1 VGGSGADGLLRELA
15 PQVLGALMRRYDG
28 LDACEDAVQEALLDA
43 SAQWGPGVPEN
54 PRGWLITV
62 AARRLTDILRSDTAR
77 RKRESA
83 VYLATPPAL
92 LVDPPV
98 VPDADDSL
106 ALLFMCC
113 HPALSPSSAVALT
126 LRAVGGLG
134 TAEIAR
140 AFGVSEAT
148 IGQRISRAK
157 ASVRAAGARFTL
169 PSGGELAE
177 RLAVVLQVLYLVFNE
192 GYVASAGASLVRVD
206 LAAEGIRLARL
217 LRRLMP
223 ADAEVAGLL
232 ALMLLTE
239 ARRPARVSASGE
251 LIPLLEQDRSLW
263 DASLIA
269 EGCPLVASALAG
281 SRALGPY
288 QIQAA
293 IAAVHDEAASV
304 AATDWDE
311 VLALY
316 SLLDT
321 VAPSPF
327 ATLGRAVAV
336 SQVQGALAGLSVV
349 ASVAGD
355 PSLARSHRLYAVRA
369 QLREMAGYVAEAV
382 SDYRLAATYATNL
395 AEKRYL
401 QRRLAALTGRGALP
415 GPGLQCRLR
424 RVAPA
429 RLATLARP
437 C

>member
-1 VGGSGADGLLRELA
+1 VPDGLAVEDLLRELA

-43 SAQWGPGVPEN
+43 SLQWPSSGMPSN
-54 PRGWLITV
+54 PRGWLIAV
-62 AARRLTDILRSDTAR
+62 ATRRVVDMMRSEGARQRRETA
-77 RKRESA
+77 
-83 VYLATPPAL
+83 VLVATPPAVL
-92 LVDPPV
+92 ADPPV
-98 VPDADDSL
+98 AAASDDSL

-134 TAEIAR
+134 TGEIAR
-140 AFGVSEAT
+140 AFGVNEAT

-157 ASVRAAGARFTL
+157 ALVRASGARFTM
-169 PSGGELAE
+169 PSEAE
-177 RLAVVLQVLYLVFNE
+177 RGERLRIVMQVLYLVFNE

-217 LRRLMP
+217 LYRLAP
-223 ADAEVAGLL
+223 GDAEVAGLL

-269 EGCPLVASALAG
+269 EGCSLVASALSS

-293 IAAVHDEAASV
+293 IAAVHDEAPSV
-304 AATDWDE
+304 AETDWAQ

-316 SLLDT
+316 SLLDA
-321 VAPSPF
+321 VAPSP
-327 ATLGRAVAV
+327 AASLGRAVAV
-336 SQVQGALAGLSVV
+336 AQVHGAAAGLSVV
-349 ASVAGD
+349 ASVASD

-369 QLREMAGYVAEAV
+369 QLREMAGFAAEAAT
-382 SDYRLAATYATNL
+382 DYRVAARYATNL

-401 QRRLAALTGRGALP
+401 ERRLASLTGASDG
-415 GPGLQCRLR
+415 
-424 RVAPA
+424 
-429 RLATLARP
+429 
-437 C
+437 

>member
-1 VGGSGADGLLRELA
+1 VDRADVEDLLRELA
-15 PQVLGALMRRYDG
+15 PQVLAALMRRYDG

-43 SAQWGPGVPEN
+43 SAQWRAGPGVPDN

-62 AARRLTDILRSDTAR
+62 AARRLTDILRSDVAR

-83 VYLATPPAL
+83 VFLTTPPAL
-92 LVDPPV
+92 LVDPPTIPV
-98 VPDADDSL
+98 ADDSL

-134 TAEIAR
+134 TGEIAR

-169 PSGGELAE
+169 PQPAELAG
-177 RLAVVLQVLYLVFNE
+177 RLRVVMQVLYLVFNE
-192 GYVASAGASLVRVD
+192 GYVASAGTSLVRVD

-217 LRRLMP
+217 LHRLVP
-223 ADAEVAGLL
+223 GDAEAAGLL

-251 LIPLLEQDRSLW
+251 LIPLLDQDRSLW
-263 DASLIA
+263 DRSLVAEGSPLIA
-269 EGCPLVASALAG
+269 AALAS

-288 QIQAA
+288 QVQAA

-304 AATDWDE
+304 DSTDWEE
-311 VLALY
+311 VLSLY
-316 SLLDT
+316 SLLDK
-321 VAPSPF
+321 VAPSPA

-336 SQVQGALAGLSVV
+336 ARVHGAVAGLSVV
-349 ASVAGD
+349 ASVAAD
-355 PSLARSHRLYAVRA
+355 PSMERSHRLYAVRA
-369 QLREMAGYVAEAV
+369 QLREMAGEAAEAAA
-382 SDYRLAATYATNL
+382 DYRVAARYATNL

-401 QRRLAALTGRGALP
+401 ERRLSSLTGAGDER
-415 GPGLQCRLR
+415 
-424 RVAPA
+424 
-429 RLATLARP
+429 
-437 C
+437 

>member
-1 VGGSGADGLLRELA
+1 VGGARAEGLLRDLA
-15 PQVLGALMRRYDG
+15 PQVLGALLRRYAG

-43 SAQWGPGVPEN
+43 SVQWSTVVPEN

-62 AARRLTDILRSDTAR
+62 AARRLADILRSDAAR
-77 RKRESA
+77 RTRESA
-83 VYLATPPAL
+83 VFLATPPAL
-92 LVDPPV
+92 LVDPPA

-134 TAEIAR
+134 TAQIAR
-140 AFGVSEAT
+140 AFGVSDAT

-157 ASVRAAGARFTL
+157 ATVRAAGARFTL
-169 PSGGELAE
+169 PSQAELGA
-177 RLAVVLQVLYLVFNE
+177 RLAVVLQVLYLIFNE
-192 GYVASAGASLVRVD
+192 GYVAAAGESLIRVD

-217 LRRLMP
+217 LHRLLP
-223 ADAEVAGLL
+223 ADAEAAGLL
-232 ALMLLTE
+232 ALMLATE
-239 ARRPARVSASGE
+239 ARRPARVGAAGE

-263 DASLIA
+263 DAPLIA
-269 EGCPLVASALAG
+269 EGCALVAATLRS

-304 AATDWDE
+304 DSTDWAQ

-316 SLLDT
+316 SLLDA
-321 VAPSPF
+321 VAPSPA

-336 SQVQGALAGLSVV
+336 AQVHGVAAGLLVV
-349 ASVAGD
+349 ASVASD
-355 PSLARSHRLYAVRA
+355 PALARSHRLYAVRA
-369 QLREMAGYVAEAV
+369 QLLEMAGSPAAAAA
-382 SDYRLAATYATNL
+382 DYRAAARLATNL

-401 QRRLAALTGRGALP
+401 ERRLSALTERG
-415 GPGLQCRLR
+415 
-424 RVAPA
+424 
-429 RLATLARP
+429 
-437 C
+437 